1 MGLAPGLLGASRIQR
16 ASSSA
21 GLSAN
26 GTAFPSSANQH
37 IYVGVMDGTDIPR
50 ATRVMHDRAVLAG
63 LGRVVLGDVGQK
75 LVRSIVDVAVASEER
90 LVFEGG
96 PVLKPPLV
104 QDPDVRK
111 PVAYDGK
118 IVDTKKAI
126 PSLSR
131 QERVRL
137 DIMIAAQKTALA
149 PEAARL
155 RGAADQKVA
164 EHLVKTTGVA
174 IEEALHQVALR
185 HVGLLPPELELEFDD
200 GALGVVA
207 VKDVMAQPGK
217 YVDETL
223 ADPLEGI
230 SYGRCKAK
238 VMWGDSGQLIV
249 HSFAHGGAVY
259 RLVHN
264 EATLRALIA
273 ATDSDAVA
281 SAVISNFEPDALPLD
296 AQERLLKAT
305 AKKANVNIKTVR
317 QMLKDAVAHRRA
329 KERAE
334 RQSARKAFDERARM
348 DCPAS
353 DAPVQD
359 VAMRID
365 TILAAVVPSSP
376 DKLPMRG
383 LDGRLAAIRT
393 QSLPEEYF
401 HELHDA
407 DDDVDDSDHGTQAK
421 KPAPPGLTLT
431 TVDHNNEIAMLVE
444 NHIRIEKEDKD
455 GTWRKSA
462 FRSRIATL

>member
-1 MGLAPGLLGASRIQR
+1 VVEISIFEKPGADGPLTKVGELGPDGKPEMDPSYCWMSSGTVRVASFTTMTAGAALIGGLSPQQAIGIGVPKATVRTGGVLNIAKKLLNGGANVIARTKEHFTFGSKAALMVFDVDTKWLTAEVAASVSGGDKDWSELVGLAPGLSGAARIQR

-26 GTAFPSSANQH
+26 GTAFPSSSNQH

-50 ATRVMHDRAVLAG
+50 ATRVMHDRAVLAE

-137 DIMIAAQKTALA
+137 NSMIAAQKSALA

-185 HVGLLPPELELEFDD
+185 HVRLLPPELELEFDD
-200 GALGVVA
+200 DALGVVA

-238 VMWGDSGQLIV
+238 VMWGDS
-249 HSFAHGGAVY
+249 
-259 RLVHN
+259 
-264 EATLRALIA
+264 
-273 ATDSDAVA
+273 A
-281 SAVISNFEPDALPLD
+281 S
-296 AQERLLKAT
+296 
-305 AKKANVNIKTVR
+305 
-317 QMLKDAVAHRRA
+317 
-329 KERAE
+329 
-334 RQSARKAFDERARM
+334 
-348 DCPAS
+348 
-353 DAPVQD
+353 
-359 VAMRID
+359 
-365 TILAAVVPSSP
+365 
-376 DKLPMRG
+376 
-383 LDGRLAAIRT
+383 
-393 QSLPEEYF
+393 
-401 HELHDA
+401 
-407 DDDVDDSDHGTQAK
+407 
-421 KPAPPGLTLT
+421 
-431 TVDHNNEIAMLVE
+431 
-444 NHIRIEKEDKD
+444 
-455 GTWRKSA
+455 
-462 FRSRIATL
+462 